1 MLVRNLHFSY
11 LPEHGYFCALLDFVG
26 FDWSG
31 PPQCSF
37 GATKDGADRIA
48 ECVPDSVCLLLFSRR
63 GRSGAPCH
71 KTDAA
76 QSAVHVDAIDAD
88 VLYDVAYN
96 GGGVVYSS
104 IGTYEHLP
112 NELSARSRHV
122 LTHVCRKGVQAEQ
135 ALNDRNQI
143 FRATRTVMRI
153 TDSCESE
160 AFQKLRTLAMHR
172 RQTLVS
178 ISKQINRLGDTTLE
192 CAA

>member
-11 LPEHGYFCALLDFVG
+11 LPEHGRYCALLDFVG

-31 PPQCSF
+31 SSQCSF

-48 ECVPDSVCLLLFSRR
+48 GCLPSSVCLLLFSRR
-63 GRSGAPCH
+63 RSGTPCH
-71 KTDAA
+71 KSDAA
-76 QSAVHVDAIDAD
+76 PSTVRVDAIDAD
-88 VLYDVAYN
+88 LLYNVAHN

-104 IGTYEHLP
+104 IGSCEPLP

-122 LTHVCRKGVQAEQ
+122 LTYVCRKGVQAEQ

-143 FRATRTVMRI
+143 FRATRTLMRI
-153 TDSCESE
+153 TESCESD

-178 ISKQINRLGDTTLE
+178 ISKQINRLGDTSLE
-192 CAA
+192 RAA